1 MSEIFK
7 LKKTTYALR
16 TETCLQ
22 AISPRSTTY
31 GLDSVSYL
39 APKIW
44 NLVPNEIKRCKTL
57 NSFRHSIKNWK
68 PTACPCRLCK
78 LYISNVGFI

>member
-1 MSEIFK
+1 MRFGQEFVCK
-7 LKKTTYALR
+7 LFLL
-16 TETCLQ
+16 EL
-22 AISPRSTTY
+22 PH

-68 PTACPCRLCK
+68 PTACPCK
-78 LYISNVGFI
+78 FYISNVGFI

>member
-7 LKKTTYALR
+7 LKKTTYAHR

-22 AISPRSTTY
+22 AISPRTTTY
-31 GLDSVSYL
+31 ALDSVSYL
-39 APKIW
+39 APKTW

-68 PTACPCRLCK
+68 PTACPCRPAM
-78 LYISNVGFI
+78 